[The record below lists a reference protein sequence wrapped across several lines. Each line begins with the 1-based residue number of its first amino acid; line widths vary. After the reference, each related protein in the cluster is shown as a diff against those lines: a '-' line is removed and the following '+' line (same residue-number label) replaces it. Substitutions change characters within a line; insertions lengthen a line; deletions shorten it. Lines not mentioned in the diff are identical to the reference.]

1 MENSSSINSTA
12 STASNLSTA
21 SLEKIDQAASWVG
34 TTVISAFFASLE
46 RCSCV
51 NLSTSDDDEDEE
63 EDDEESHI
71 RPLNLSASPHQDDI
85 V

>member
-1 MENSSSINSTA
+1 MDNSSSINSSSSA
-12 STASNLSTA
+12 ASNISTA
-21 SLEKIDQAASWVG
+21 SLEKLDQAASWVG

-51 NLSTSDDDEDEE
+51 NLSTSDDDDDNEE
-63 EDDEESHI
+63 AHS
-71 RPLNLSASPHQDDI
+71 RPLALSAAPHPDDI

>member
-1 MENSSSINSTA
+1 MDNSSSINSNA

-21 SLEKIDQAASWVG
+21 SFEKIDQAASWVG

-46 RCSCV
+46 RFSCV
-51 NLSTSDDDEDEE
+51 NLSTSDDD
-63 EDDEESHI
+63 DDESHS
-71 RPLNLSASPHQDDI
+71 RPLALSPAPHPDDI